1 MLKNNLLLNKERVLQ
16 KIRHMPIT
24 YELRS
29 IKIKNKI
36 IKLEDTL
43 NEIQNILDSIKKH
56 KVICVSQN

>member
-1 MLKNNLLLNKERVLQ
+1 
-16 KIRHMPIT
+16 MPIT